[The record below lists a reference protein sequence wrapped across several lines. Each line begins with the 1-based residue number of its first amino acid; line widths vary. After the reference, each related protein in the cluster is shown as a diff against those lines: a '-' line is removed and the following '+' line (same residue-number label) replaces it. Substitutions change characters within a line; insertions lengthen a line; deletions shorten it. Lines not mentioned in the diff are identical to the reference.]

1 MEGTQTDKKCP
12 LLVVSLRAD
21 SIRYGDHDE
30 DAEDVVISGDCLRTS
45 ESTSAPFPSLQRC
58 PDLRPQAKQCAS
70 TCSRLSRL
78 PAPRSSGSSDTTPLS
93 IHFSGPLRHLPR
105 SGLCFRC
112 KGQGQDGSA
121 RAGPSRAIKLSH
133 CFAVCFSA
141 GVAYRAKRYR
151 YLKPQAEEK
160 SISS

>member
-1 MEGTQTDKKCP
+1 M
-12 LLVVSLRAD
+12 VISLRAD

-30 DAEDVVISGDCLRTS
+30 DAEDPVISRDYLRTF
-45 ESTSAPFPSLQRC
+45 ESTSAPFPSLQRY

-70 TCSRLSRL
+70 MCLRLSRL
-78 PAPRSSGSSDTTPLS
+78 PAPRSSRSSDTTLLS

-112 KGQGQDGSA
+112 EGHGQDGSA
-121 RAGPSRAIKLSH
+121 RAGASRVIKLSH
-133 CFAVCFSA
+133 CSAVCFSA
-141 GVAYRAKRYR
+141 GMAYRAKRYS

>member
-1 MEGTQTDKKCP
+1 MVTMMKMQ
-12 LLVVSLRAD
+12 R
-21 SIRYGDHDE
+21 I
-30 DAEDVVISGDCLRTS
+30 
-45 ESTSAPFPSLQRC
+45 PSLAETTSKHPKVQVHLSPRFNGV
-58 PDLRPQAKQCAS
+58 DLRPQAKQCAS

-78 PAPRSSGSSDTTPLS
+78 PAPRSSRSSDTTPLF
-93 IHFSGPLRHLPR
+93 IHFSGPFRHLPR

-112 KGQGQDGSA
+112 KGHGQDGSA
-121 RAGPSRAIKLSH
+121 RAGPSRVIKLSH

-151 YLKPQAEEK
+151 YLKPQAEKEK